1 MNILFVPHVLSADI
15 IEDVSLRDE
24 PHITTL
30 KRFQNVYKQCVFAE
44 KFDILYIL
52 K

>member
-1 MNILFVPHVLSADI
+1 MNILFVPHVLVLSANV

-30 KRFQNVYKQCVFAE
+30 KRFQNVYKQYVFAE
-44 KFDILYIL
+44 KCDIIY
-52 K
+52 